1 MLKLTVNG
9 SQNKISSKFF
19 KNEDF
24 NASKRTNERKFG
36 RMAERICEKIEKNN
50 DEEGFG
56 SAHFGG

>member
-24 NASKRTNERKFG
+24 NASKRTDERKLG
-36 RMAERICEKIEKNN
+36 KMAKTICEESWKND
-50 DEEGFG
+50 DED
-56 SAHFGG
+56 